1 MRLRRAASGES
12 RLLVFCWHNIEG
24 TWRFPF
30 RSGLRSGLC
39 QFERQ
44 LRALRQAATVVPLG
58 RALRALGEGHRLPGR
73 AVALTFDDG
82 YRDHLTSAIP
92 LLSRLG
98 LPATMFL
105 VPGILAGDVDPWSE
119 RLGWAVSRARS
130 RRVRFEGRQLDLP
143 DGPARLR
150 AMRALAQQLA
160 PRDRH
165 QRSAAITQL
174 EELLAPEGSFH
185 AHELYLDW
193 DGARQLAAAGVDIGS
208 HSMHH
213 EPMSTKSVQEQR
225 SDLSESRRVLQER
238 LDVPVDL
245 FAYPYGQRSDFNA
258 STVAA
263 AGAAGYR
270 HAATTLSMW
279 NRPTTPPYEIRRL
292 VISPAYGVP
301 GLLTVLARGLASA
314 TRNAILR

>member
-1 MRLRRAASGES
+1 MRLGRAGSGDP

-24 TWRFPF
+24 TWRFPL
-30 RSGLRSGLC
+30 RSGLRR
-39 QFERQ
+39 FARQ

-58 RALRALGEGHRLPGR
+58 GALRALGEGKRLPTR

-82 YRDHLTSAIP
+82 YRDHLTLVTP
-92 LLSRLG
+92 LLSQLG

-105 VPGILAGDVDPWSE
+105 VPGILSGDVDPWAE

-130 RRVRFEGRQLDLP
+130 PAVRFEGRELDLS
-143 DGPARLR
+143 DDRARR
-150 AMRALAQQLA
+150 RTVSALARQLA

-165 QRSAAITQL
+165 QRSTAVTHL
-174 EELLAPEGSFH
+174 EELLSPEGSFR

-213 EPMSTKSVQEQR
+213 EPLPTKSAGEQR
-225 SDLSESRRVLQER
+225 EDLIESRRVLRER

-263 AGAAGYR
+263 AVDAGYR
-270 HAATTLSMW
+270 YAATTLSMW

-301 GLLTVLARGLASA
+301 GLLTVLARGVASA